1 MLVCVS
7 SVSPSSPAALPPSYD
22 DVVATV
28 APAGSGEPSAPPQS
42 HVAAAATP
50 LMTHHS
56 QPGYNSR
63 DPLQEEDHSR
73 RGMMGG
79 RGGERESEGDPVISE
94 LSHSLHVHVYGGGA
108 TFCGELH
115 RPMVV
120 KSGRS
125 E

>member
-42 HVAAAATP
+42 HVPAAATP

-56 QPGYNSR
+56 QPGYNGR

-73 RGMMGG
+73 RGIVGG
-79 RGGERESEGDPVISE
+79 KRREGNPAIRG
-94 LSHSLHVHVYGGGA
+94 LSHSLHVYGGGSS
-108 TFCGELH
+108 FCGELH
-115 RPMVV
+115 KPML
-120 KSGRS
+120 
-125 E
+125 